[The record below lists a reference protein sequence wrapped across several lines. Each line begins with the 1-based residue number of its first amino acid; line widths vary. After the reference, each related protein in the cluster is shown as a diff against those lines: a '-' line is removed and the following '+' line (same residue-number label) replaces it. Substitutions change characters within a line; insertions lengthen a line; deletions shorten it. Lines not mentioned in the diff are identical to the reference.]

1 MNLLDRVLYRNILYN
16 IMGVENKI
24 NYWLDMAEYDLDTAR
39 AMLESG
45 RYLYVGFMCHQVI
58 EKSIKAYFWNSQYE
72 EPPYTHN
79 LLILANKSNLTEH
92 INDDMKKLLNRLM
105 PLNIQARYPQD
116 REELLKILTDQVCID
131 LLNQT
136 EDLFLWIR
144 TLLKK

>member
-1 MNLLDRVLYRNILYN
+1 MNGDILYSIMN
-16 IMGVENKI
+16 IENKI
-24 NYWLDMAEYDLDTAR
+24 NYWLDMAQYDLDTAR
-39 AMLESG
+39 AMLDRE

-58 EKSIKAYFWNSQYE
+58 EKSIKAYFWNSQHE

-79 LLILANKSNLTEH
+79 LLILASKSNLTEH
-92 INDDMKKLLNRLM
+92 INEDMKKLLNRLM

-116 REELLKILTDQVCID
+116 KEELLKILTNQVCID
-131 LLNQT
+131 LLKQT